1 MATLLIA
8 FTFRTRLKNLDKQ
21 CVIHGSMVGC
31 AIFSGFLCQTVG
43 LVFTE
48 ASKSSFLSTTYCV
61 LTPFMYWIIT
71 RNRPE
76 SNHFM
81 AGLVCLTGIGF
92 VSLKSSFFISF
103 GDGITLLSGVFY
115 ALEITLLSTLCRRD
129 DMMMVTLVEMAV
141 SSIFAWIYVFLRED
155 LPTYVTVSEFAAIA
169 YVAVLGTFVGLTLQ
183 NWAQTYVD
191 STESALLLAFE
202 SISGAVMGVIF
213 LNEGLTPRLLVGF
226 GLILLSVVMCEL
238 GSKETEAEV

>member
-1 MATLLIA
+1 MI
-8 FTFRTRLKNLDKQ
+8 
-21 CVIHGSMVGC
+21 
-31 AIFSGFLCQTVG
+31 
-43 LVFTE
+43 
-48 ASKSSFLSTTYCV
+48 
-61 LTPFMYWIIT
+61 
-71 RNRPE
+71 
-76 SNHFM
+76 
-81 AGLVCLTGIGF
+81 
-92 VSLKSSFFISF
+92 
-103 GDGITLLSGVFY
+103 
-115 ALEITLLSTLCRRD
+115 
-129 DMMMVTLVEMAV
+129 MVTLVEMAV